1 MDLKDILIDYY
12 NDKKSLDEVIKTLSL
27 FSIEYI
33 ENNIAQIDVNRD
45 LRKTVPE
52 VILAIN
58 KKTLEIISISNKI
71 LEKKGY
77 VLISKI
83 RPFVI
88 KKLIIHFKKKGYIV
102 EKGYKS
108 TSILI
113 YDKKESLPVNKGGKI
128 GIICGGTSDI
138 GIAEE
143 ARIASL
149 SMGCIV
155 ISWI

>member
-1 MDLKDILIDYY
+1 MDLKDILLDYY

-88 KKLIIHFKKKGYIV
+88 KKIDYSF
-102 EKGYKS
+102 
-108 TSILI
+108 
-113 YDKKESLPVNKGGKI
+113 
-128 GIICGGTSDI
+128 
-138 GIAEE
+138 
-143 ARIASL
+143 
-149 SMGCIV
+149 
-155 ISWI
+155 